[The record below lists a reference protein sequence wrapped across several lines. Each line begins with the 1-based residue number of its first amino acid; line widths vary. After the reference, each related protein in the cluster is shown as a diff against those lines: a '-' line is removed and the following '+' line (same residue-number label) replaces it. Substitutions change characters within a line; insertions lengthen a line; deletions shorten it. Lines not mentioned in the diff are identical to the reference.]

1 MGQSQAA
8 CHTRHRRFKMPP
20 VSTNVLILLVLGS
33 AIALPDL
40 MRTARQV
47 VFEGFPSGLP
57 DLTPLGVKL
66 SLEAMFGPAGE
77 MSAIPGEAGVD
88 YPVYNQ
94 VPDTGFDCRSQT
106 YPGFYTDPQAD
117 CQSFYIALLEETR
130 PPSCVQMAQFST
142 NSTSCVTGG
151 TTLTVRTNLL
161 STTSTL
167 SSTRNLR
174 RTSRDRDVV
183 SR

>member
-1 MGQSQAA
+1 MGS
-8 CHTRHRRFKMPP
+8 HRQLATLDTEVVTMPP
-20 VSTNVLILLVLGS
+20 ASTNVLILLVLGS

-47 VFEGFPSGLP
+47 VFEGFPGGLP

-94 VPDTGFDCRSQT
+94 VPDTGFDCSAQT
-106 YPGFYTDPQAD
+106 YPGFYTDPQA
-117 CQSFYIALLEETR
+117 
-130 PPSCVQMAQFST
+130 
-142 NSTSCVTGG
+142 
-151 TTLTVRTNLL
+151 L
-161 STTSTL
+161 SVILHVHSW
-167 SSTRNLR
+167 R
-174 RTSRDRDVV
+174 R
-183 SR
+183 